1 MNCLIL
7 CNQDDRE
14 LLIKKFINR
23 NYNQTI
29 HFTFIKTLEDIFNI
43 VRNRRFPVEFLLIQ
57 LIHDADFLQSLQKRS
72 IGTFARFLAT
82 ALSSFRGLPL
92 PICAA
97 RWNLPLKTG
106 RLKARS
112 ISLPRGRAPIWNWR
126 AQARD

>member
-57 LIHDADFLQSLQKRS
+57 LIHDADFLQSLQKVRTQLPSTFLMIPNFIRFPLCSRHFKFFNIQS
-72 IGTFARFLAT
+72 ILRF
-82 ALSSFRGLPL
+82 
-92 PICAA
+92 
-97 RWNLPLKTG
+97 
-106 RLKARS
+106 
-112 ISLPRGRAPIWNWR
+112 
-126 AQARD
+126 

>member
-43 VRNRRFPVEFLLIQ
+43 VRNRRFPMNFY
-57 LIHDADFLQSLQKRS
+57 
-72 IGTFARFLAT
+72 
-82 ALSSFRGLPL
+82 
-92 PICAA
+92 
-97 RWNLPLKTG
+97 
-106 RLKARS
+106 
-112 ISLPRGRAPIWNWR
+112 
-126 AQARD
+126 

>member
-43 VRNRRFPVEFLLIQ
+43 VRNRRFPV
-57 LIHDADFLQSLQKRS
+57 
-72 IGTFARFLAT
+72 
-82 ALSSFRGLPL
+82 
-92 PICAA
+92 
-97 RWNLPLKTG
+97 
-106 RLKARS
+106 
-112 ISLPRGRAPIWNWR
+112 
-126 AQARD
+126 

>member
-57 LIHDADFLQSLQKRS
+57 LYYEF
-72 IGTFARFLAT
+72 
-82 ALSSFRGLPL
+82 
-92 PICAA
+92 
-97 RWNLPLKTG
+97 
-106 RLKARS
+106 
-112 ISLPRGRAPIWNWR
+112 
-126 AQARD
+126 

>member
-57 LIHDADFLQSLQKRS
+57 LIHDADFAK
-72 IGTFARFLAT
+72 FAKGSNT
-82 ALSSFRGLPL
+82 TPQY
-92 PICAA
+92 
-97 RWNLPLKTG
+97 
-106 RLKARS
+106 
-112 ISLPRGRAPIWNWR
+112 ISDA
-126 AQARD
+126 DF